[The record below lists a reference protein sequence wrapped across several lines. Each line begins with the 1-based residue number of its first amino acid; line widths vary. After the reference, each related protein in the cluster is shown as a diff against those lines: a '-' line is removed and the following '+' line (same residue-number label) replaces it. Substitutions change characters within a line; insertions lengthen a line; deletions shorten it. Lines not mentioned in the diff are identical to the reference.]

1 MVATQFATLARA
13 VFQRPAVNV
22 YVNERIIPKVISV
35 RVEMGYDMAV
45 PTAQISLG
53 TTTPPFWVEHDP
65 IKIDM
70 GYGGPG
76 GVMLVVF
83 KGEIE
88 TDNRQYAPRILD
100 INAAGHSKR
109 LTRPYGNVALVT
121 DPPTPAFTYANKTD
135 NEIWEDLMHKAGVPR
150 YNAGAGDSITYGTL
164 KPYEVQ
170 VGTKPGDI
178 ISKLDESSKNGQ
190 RTFEIGGVVMRQ
202 PALGVPSVNVAWRYA
217 EGVAGLTEP
226 FLPIIDVTRNVSNK
240 DIQNQALIKGVG
252 AVSDTDTTPTP
263 VMANVQAVNDKLGK
277 DGDGNDI
284 YVPHS
289 LSSDFLETREQCTDV
304 AQRYMIELNK
314 ETDDLTLKVA
324 LNPSIYPG
332 QSIGITSSKMDL
344 PSQRPYWVRH
354 VSHEVGPSGG
364 FTNLQCEGGA
374 GPQGYLLG
382 LPPVA
387 AFEMFMTSETFEVGG
402 VLDTWYTI
410 TADGGTS
417 YDPDGAIVS
426 YAWTATNGGSGS
438 GQIFTTRFSQAQWD
452 DAESAITLTVTDGD
466 TDPLGPRSNDLTLNV
481 VGATGE
487 DEVQVD
493 GLYVAAKGQMDA
505 SPDGGLTWGTFVP
518 GGGVTVNSVTRL
530 CPGIALFGC
539 SNGALYLTEDHLA
552 TEPTLLHTFASP
564 VTAIC
569 ISEVDNNKAAIGL
582 ENGDVWLTLD
592 AFETVPIMRRNFSW
606 PINWINGSIEQIT
619 QWRVATGSY
628 VWITYDDFITM
639 GTLATQA
646 NKVKQIE
653 LSNFHNYNVEDV
665 DALVKVEV
673 VGNTITYPAVSPAPV
688 TASLAHFLRT
698 DELMAADDQSRA
710 YVKPP
715 DSTAFAQVTSIGGG
729 AVHGLM
735 AARLN
740 PKVFYAGT
748 EDGLY
753 KTYDAGL
760 TWYRVR
766 NYDSEPL
773 AAMQI
778 GLDSEAVT
786 IRLVANILEYLS
798 LPRTGN
804 PIAGPDPIGGTRIP
818 APSGVDGTE
827 WTVALGD
834 RNHWSVALDYDID
847 FDSPNPPESSYPD
860 FWLDSFD
867 ASAWLPAEYGWG
879 GWSKEILPRAWSLAS
894 KMHAP
899 NILQRN
905 VYMMFRHD
913 MLIPTPA
920 TIEGTYGQAILS
932 VLGWHQLQ
940 KVWFNGTQIFGT
952 GSSRGEFQT
961 SRELLPPL
969 GSSRAKDG
977 VYYLDVTD
985 LVVPGAQNLLA
996 AYVTSYSTGI
1006 LPGAIVYRL
1015 MLNTSHVL
1023 SSATLGPTTIFMTTS
1038 EDSVGYDLLNR
1049 AMLASYPN
1057 GHASAVYLKAPP
1069 DGWTNPSYDD
1079 TGWGPAV
1086 APARFPHASS
1096 PNTLTDGR
1104 ISLLRDS
1111 QWVGTNFDYPP
1122 VGGAGLGSAIRQHWA
1137 VPEGEYTV
1145 AALSLRWSHTIKVW
1159 FNGSLVH
1166 QDSSDNPA
1174 VNPATPTTKGKLG
1187 EMLNIDVLTH
1197 LLPGVDNVLCIEVSR
1212 ADSWPA
1218 AWFPGDFT
1226 GACAVL
1232 ELQ

>member
-1 MVATQFATLARA
+1 MVAAQFATLARA

-22 YVNERIIPKVISV
+22 YINDRLVPKVISC

-53 TTTPPFWVEHDP
+53 TTSPPFWVEHDL

-88 TDNRQYAPRILD
+88 TDNRKYSPRILD

-121 DPPTPAFTYANKTD
+121 DPPTPAFTYSNQTD
-135 NEIWEDLMHKAGVPR
+135 NQIWEDLMRRAGVPR
-150 YNAGAGDSITYGTL
+150 YNAGDGDGITYGTL
-164 KPYEVQ
+164 QAYEVA

-178 ISKLDESSKNGQ
+178 VSKLDESSKNGQ
-190 RTFEIGGVVMRQ
+190 RTFEIGGVVLRQ
-202 PALGVPSVNVAWRYA
+202 PALGVPSVNVAWHYA
-217 EGVAGLTEP
+217 EGVQGLTAP
-226 FLPIIDVTRNVSNK
+226 YIPIIDITRNVSNK

-252 AVSDTDTTPTP
+252 VTSETDTTPTP

-289 LSSDFLETREQCTDV
+289 LSSDFLETRDQCTDV
-304 AQRYMIELNK
+304 ARRYMIEYNK

-332 QSIGITSSKMDL
+332 QSIGITSVKMDL
-344 PSQRPYWVRH
+344 PSERPYWVRH
-354 VSHEVGPSGG
+354 VSHEVGASGG

-374 GPQGYLLG
+374 GPTGYLLG

-387 AFEMFMTSETFEVGG
+387 AFEMFVTSETFEVDGI
-402 VLDTWYTI
+402 LDTWYTV

-426 YAWTATNGGSGS
+426 YAWSATNGASGT
-438 GQIFTTRFSQAQWD
+438 GQIFTTRFTQAQWD
-452 DAESAITLTVTDGD
+452 DPDSTITLTVTDGD
-466 TDPLGPRSNDLTLNV
+466 TDPFGPRTNELELGV

-487 DEVQVD
+487 DEVQID

-505 SPDGGLTWGTFVP
+505 SADGGLTWGTFVAP
-518 GGGVTVNSVTRL
+518 SDVISVTRL
-530 CPGIALFGC
+530 CPGLAYFGC
-539 SNGALYLTEDHLA
+539 QDGKLYLTEDHLA
-552 TEPTLLHTFASP
+552 TEPTLVHTFTSP
-564 VTAIC
+564 VTAVC
-569 ISEVDNNKAAIGL
+569 VSEVDNNKVAVGL
-582 ENGDVWLTLD
+582 YNGDVWLTID
-592 AFETVPIMRRNFSW
+592 AFATPPLMRRNFSW

-639 GTLATQA
+639 GTLVTQD
-646 NKVKQIE
+646 NKVQQIE
-653 LSNFHNYNVEDV
+653 LSNFHNYSVEDV
-665 DALVKVEV
+665 DAKVKVES

-688 TASLAHFLRT
+688 TAYLAHFLRT

-715 DSTAFAQVTSIGGG
+715 DSTEFAQVTSIAGG
-729 AVHGLM
+729 ATHGLM

-748 EDGLY
+748 ENGLY

-766 NYDSEPL
+766 NYASDPL
-773 AAMQI
+773 SALQL

-798 LPRTGN
+798 VPSTPN
-804 PIAGPDPIGGTRIP
+804 FESGPNPIGGQRIP
-818 APSGVDGTE
+818 NVAGDQGTE
-827 WTVALGD
+827 WTVTQGG
-834 RNHWSVALDYDID
+834 RNHWAMALDYTAD
-847 FDSPNPPESSYPD
+847 FGTPNPPESSYPN
-860 FWLDSFD
+860 FWLAAYDD
-867 ASAWLPAEYGWG
+867 SAWLPAEYGWG

-894 KMHAP
+894 HQHAP
-899 NILQRN
+899 NIQQRD

-913 MLIPTPA
+913 MLIPTPP
-920 TIEGTYGQAILS
+920 TVEGTYGQAILS
-932 VLGWHQLQ
+932 VVGWSAINKL
-940 KVWFNGTQIFGT
+940 WFNEVQIY
-952 GSSRGEFQT
+952 GSGSARGAQQT
-961 SRELLPPL
+961 SRALQGPLP
-969 GSSRAKDG
+969 GQKGMDG
-977 VYYLDVTD
+977 VYYFDVTD

-996 AYVTSYSTGI
+996 GYITSYSNGVI
-1006 LPGAIVYRL
+1006 PGALVYRL
-1015 MLNTSHVL
+1015 MLNTSTVL
-1023 SSATLGPTTIFMTTS
+1023 TSATSGPSTVFMTTS
-1038 EDSVGYDLLNR
+1038 EDSVGYDLLDR
-1049 AMLASYPN
+1049 GTLATYPN
-1057 GHASAVYLKAPP
+1057 GHAAAVYLKIPP
-1069 DGWTNPSYDD
+1069 DGWTNPSFND
-1079 TGWGPAV
+1079 TSWAAVV
-1086 APARFPHASS
+1086 APGRIQNPVMPS
-1096 PNTLTDGR
+1096 TLTDGR

-1111 QWVGTNFDYPP
+1111 QWIGTNFNYPSI
-1122 VGGAGLGSAIRQHWA
+1122 GAGLGSAIRQHWA
-1137 VPEGEYTV
+1137 IPEGEYTV

-1159 FNGSLVH
+1159 LNGTLVH
-1166 QDSSDNPA
+1166 QDNSDIPAANPPS
-1174 VNPATPTTKGKLG
+1174 VTTKGKLG
-1187 EMLNIDVLTH
+1187 EMLNIDVLANI
-1197 LLPGVDNVLCIEVSR
+1197 LPGVDNVLCIQVER

-1218 AWFPGDFT
+1218 TWFPGDFV